1 MSTDL
6 HPFDRAVALSATGVP
21 NQYQGTA
28 SPDYWNMVGPYGG
41 ITAAMR
47 FARLLT
53 EALTTRGE
61 AL

>member
-41 ITAAMR
+41 ITAA
-47 FARLLT
+47 
-53 EALTTRGE
+53 ALVQ
-61 AL
+61 AMQQHPQCL